1 MLDTVPSLEAQST
14 GVLQSPCLFC
24 PHPLPLRVCN
34 NIAVM
39 TTSVKATSP
48 LLQYAFL
55 VTASVQ
61 FAGGIII
68 FFGLLVSPEEIGE
81 EKPSLLFEICYW

>member
-1 MLDTVPSLEAQST
+1 MNVLERIPQMGKEA
-14 GVLQSPCLFC
+14 
-24 PHPLPLRVCN
+24 PL
-34 NIAVM
+34 
-39 TTSVKATSP
+39 SS

-55 VTASVQ
+55 VTAAVQ

-81 EKPSLLFEICYW
+81 EKRPFCSEHLTVMVRPARPGSCSLGEL